1 MINSIRKFFLVCS
14 GASLDLLN
22 QPECK
27 TELTRYA
34 MMGAFVF
41 LTAAFASL
49 SGGFALYTGFK
60 KLVLAIPV
68 GILWGAFI
76 FVLDRFI
83 VSSIRKR
90 EREEDDSLW
99 ERALAK
105 GREFLT
111 ALPRLVVA
119 VFIAVTVAV
128 PLELKYF
135 EPEIT
140 ARIAQKNLEAGKNL
154 ADEAKQG
161 APLIATLEKEINDLE
176 AEQKRLRQRRD
187 NLRDQR
193 FNEVAGTRGQGFT
206 GIPGIGPEARKRESE
221 YQEANRDL
229 DEFAKKRESD
239 INEKRTQLA
248 KLRGDLEERIKREQ
262 ATMEQSNG
270 FLARLQALR
279 DLAEDGPVR
288 NASWFLIVLL
298 TLIETAPV
306 LIKLLASRG
315 PYEEMLEALEHRIS
329 VTKKKE
335 ISDFNSDIN
344 RELERYEAASD
355 ARRMLEEQLMRD
367 ALRIESLEDLA
378 AHDVHDAQSEIARAT
393 VAAWRRKE
401 VQAAKARDGARPSFV

>member
-27 TELTRYA
+27 TELPRYS

-60 KLVLAIPV
+60 KLVIAIPV
-68 GILWGAFI
+68 GFLWGAFI

-90 EREEDDSLW
+90 EWDEEASFW
-99 ERALAK
+99 EKAQAK
-105 GREFLT
+105 GSEFLT

-140 ARIAQKNLEAGKNL
+140 AQIADTNLKAGKAV
-154 ADEAKQG
+154 ADTAKEG
-161 APLIATLEKEINDLE
+161 APLIATLEKEISDLE
-176 AEQKRLRQRRD
+176 ADQKRLRDRR
-187 NLRDQR
+187 NQLRDQR
-193 FNEVAGTRGQGFT
+193 FNEVAGTRGTGFT
-206 GIPGIGPEARKRESE
+206 GIPGIGPEARKREAE
-221 YQEANRDL
+221 YQEASRDL
-229 DEFAKKRESD
+229 DEFGQKREPA
-239 INEKRTQLA
+239 INEKRGQLST
-248 KLRGDLEERIKREQ
+248 LRADLEERIKREQ
-262 ATMEQSNG
+262 LTKEQGNG
-270 FLARLQALR
+270 FLARLQALSQ
-279 DLAEDGPVR
+279 LAADGPVR
-288 NASWFLIVLL
+288 DASWFLVVLL

-315 PYEEMLEALEHRIS
+315 PYEEMLEALEHKIS

-344 RELERYEAASD
+344 KELERYEATSD

-367 ALRIESLEDLA
+367 ALRVESIENLA

-401 VQAAKARDGARPSFV
+401 VQAAKGRDGARPSFV